1 MTLIRLQSRMLIPS
15 LALVVPLLA
24 ACTTVTEERGG
35 PQAPGIGFEEAP
47 AVVDRT
53 DRQHAPL
60 TPMVQ
65 PPPPQAPLPQP
76 PGPPATPAVAVPASL
91 RIGPEHKYVNVRRGS
106 SPRTK
111 VVAVLK
117 GGTQLELLGKEGSWL
132 RVRWQHGGKT
142 AEGWVYRKFV
152 EGNGQ

>member
-35 PQAPGIGFEEAP
+35 PQAPGIGFEAAP

-60 TPMVQ
+60 TPMAQ
-65 PPPPQAPLPQP
+65 DRKSTRL
-76 PGPPATPAVAVPASL
+76 
-91 RIGPEHKYVNVRRGS
+91 HS
-106 SPRTK
+106 SHVSEPRMPSS
-111 VVAVLK
+111 A
-117 GGTQLELLGKEGSWL
+117 
-132 RVRWQHGGKT
+132 
-142 AEGWVYRKFV
+142 
-152 EGNGQ
+152 

>member
-1 MTLIRLQSRMLIPS
+1 MPLIRLQSRMLIPS

-24 ACTTVTEERGG
+24 ACTTVIEERGG
-35 PQAPGIGFEEAP
+35 PQAPGIGFEETP

-53 DRQHAPL
+53 DRQH
-60 TPMVQ
+60 T
-65 PPPPQAPLPQP
+65 PPPQSPPPQP
-76 PGPPATPAVAVPASL
+76 PEPPATPAVAAPASL
-91 RIGPEHKYVNVRRGS
+91 RIGPEHTYVNVRRGS

-111 VVAVLK
+111 VVAILK
-117 GGTQLELLGKEGSWL
+117 GGTQLELLGKQGSWL